1 MPGARD
7 NSWIQIAVAPS
18 RMSAEVIVPA
28 GFDLS
33 VITPTMM
40 KMAAQEAGV
49 LSGLAP
55 MEQLADLFAQPV
67 CEETRRAVIARGVE
81 AVDGTDGTL
90 EWLID
95 EEVQGGDPDQSG
107 AVSHYDRSAFVRV
120 SAGQVIGKITPATP
134 GTDGAD
140 VRGGVATA
148 RAGREVR
155 LNVDDSIVR
164 DVHGNLIAQ
173 RTGLLTRRGSLAR
186 IDTVLEVEGD
196 VDFSTGHIDFPGDVV
211 VAKGV
216 REQFRV
222 RATGCVTVRGRIESA
237 QIECGGD
244 LIAEG
249 GAAGKDDAILEVG
262 GSMNA
267 RYLDGVIARVNGD
280 LILDSEAI
288 NCQIEVNGDVRSP
301 GGSVIGG
308 KLSSSG
314 RVTVNDLGGE
324 AGVRTTV
331 VLERPIGLAGV
342 IERLDPCLTRLRR
355 RIAELDSELERI
367 NDGKRK
373 LSSTDKER
381 STELEFE
388 LHRLSDRVTRCAM
401 LRDLAAERI
410 KEYSRRE
417 VLALG
422 RVYPGATITCGA
434 RTVSITR
441 ELRGP
446 VHIRADAGGRLV
458 YRSDSDEEERPLI
471 EVGISQVA

>member
-1 MPGARD
+1 MAGARD

-40 KMAAQEAGV
+40 MMAAQEAGV
-49 LSGLAP
+49 VSGLAP
-55 MEQLADLFAQPV
+55 MEQLAELFAQPV

-81 AVDGTDGTL
+81 AVNGTDGTL

-95 EEVQGGDPDQSG
+95 QEMPGGDPDESG

-134 GTDGAD
+134 GSDGAD
-140 VRGGVATA
+140 VRGGAAAA
-148 RAGREVR
+148 RAGREVP
-155 LNVDDSIVR
+155 LKVDDSILR
-164 DVHGNLIAQ
+164 DASGNLIAQ
-173 RTGLLTRRGSLAR
+173 RDGLLSRKGNLAR
-186 IDTVLEVEGD
+186 VDSVLEVEGD

-249 GAAGKDDAILEVG
+249 GAAGKDDAILAVG

-280 LILDSEAI
+280 LIIDNEAI
-288 NCQIEVNGDVRSP
+288 NCQIEVTGDVRSP

-308 KLSSSG
+308 RLSSSG
-314 RVTVNDLGGE
+314 RVTLNDLGSD
-324 AGVRTTV
+324 AGVQTSV
-331 VLERPIGLAGV
+331 VLQRPMGLAGV
-342 IERLDPCLTRLRR
+342 IERLDPCLTRLKR
-355 RIAELDSELERI
+355 RIAELEGELKRI

-373 LSSTDKER
+373 LNSAEKER
-381 STELEFE
+381 STELEYE
-388 LHRLSDRVTRCAM
+388 LHRLSERVSRCSV

-422 RVYPGATITCGA
+422 RVYPGATITCGG

-458 YRSDSDEEERPLI
+458 YRRDSDEEERPLI
-471 EVGISQVA
+471 EVGISQAA